1 MCFACFSSSVNVL
14 LGLQIYDASCIA
26 KEYGYN
32 RELRQ
37 FMQITIST
45 DRLHE
50 VNHKSCSN
58 FLRPQNTFNQKNI
71 NSEACEQTNL
81 ALRRITSSTSFM
93 SPSMYMRSLT
103 LFMADINITAN
114 KFKEKY
120 FQSQSWKN
128 DRKYCTILFN
138 TVQYL
143 S

>member
-1 MCFACFSSSVNVL
+1 MCCASFSSSVNVL
-14 LGLQIYDASCIA
+14 LGLQIYDGSCIA

-32 RELRQ
+32 RELRR

-45 DRLHE
+45 YH
-50 VNHKSCSN
+50 NHKSCSN
-58 FLRPQNTFNQKNI
+58 SYKTSEYLQLENI

-81 ALRRITSSTSFM
+81 ALRRITSSTTFM

-128 DRKYCTILFN
+128 DRKYCTILF
-138 TVQYL
+138 YYMRMA
-143 S
+143 